1 MPLSKEADRERKRK
15 QREKAK
21 QGEPG
26 QAAPAYQADGLGNRP
41 TIEDAEAAYGNP
53 AREEVTAAKITR
65 NYGKSQTWAGIMYQ
79 DSAPPDWE
87 DKLRMIGVAFAVS
100 PLHDQD
106 KTQDG
111 HLKKP
116 HWHLILHWSGGST
129 TYKTAEG
136 ITRGVLCGTIPIPL
150 VSPRGYYRYFCHL
163 DNPKKAQYD
172 AKDIVTGNGF
182 DIGDFL
188 ELSSQEKAEIR
199 FKLLELVIKTG
210 MNEYWDL
217 ITYAMYNLPA
227 AELDYICQN
236 TMFWQTA
243 LRSKRHIEMAA
254 LDNLTRNGGQA
265 RPDRGQVK
273 QQIAQKEDGD
283 E

>member
-1 MPLSKEADRERKRK
+1 MALSKEADKERKRK

-21 QGEPG
+21 QEQGAKE
-26 QAAPAYQADGLGNRP
+26 YQAGGLGDRP
-41 TIEDAEAAYGNP
+41 TVEDAEAAFGNP
-53 AREEVTAAKITR
+53 DREEVTAAKITKC
-65 NYGKSQTWAGIMYQ
+65 YGKSQTWAGVMYQ

-116 HWHLILHWSGGST
+116 HWHIILHWSRGST

-172 AKDIVTGNGF
+172 SKDIVTGNGF

-199 FKLLELVIKTG
+199 FRLLELVIKSG

-254 LDNLTRNGGQA
+254 MYNMTGNGPQA
-265 RPDRGQVK
+265 RPDQRQVK
-273 QQIAQKEDGD
+273 QHIAQKEG
-283 E
+283 ETK